1 MRPGRSESLRR
12 ARAFAPGHVTG
23 FFAIFDAPHMLASR
37 GSIGSGFSVELG
49 AKVEVVGAGKGK
61 KDIKLIVDG
70 KVSRPDDYPVLEYVL
85 SRFKGS
91 GRDLPRGMVVRVK
104 HELPLGAGFGMS
116 AAGALSLAIA
126 LDVLATGD
134 DVPSVFAYRTAHE
147 ADVYCRTGLGDV
159 VSEAYGGFEV
169 RLMPGISGIIRLLP
183 ISGDVYLFARD
194 EGIST
199 KDVLSDDRKRGDI
212 TTAGLRSLEEFMK
225 EPTLE
230 RFSEISRKF
239 ARDSLLSTSEILDL
253 LLLLGPVAHAG
264 MIMLGNSVYAFPRPE
279 KERDCEALAKRIEK
293 QAKWRVWRTK
303 VSKRGAYIISI
314 A

>member
-1 MRPGRSESLRR
+1 MRR

-23 FFAIFDAPHMLASR
+23 FFAIFDAPHRLASR

-49 AKVEVVGAGKGK
+49 ARVEVDAAGKGK
-61 KDIKLIVDG
+61 QGIKLIVDG
-70 KVSRPDDYPVLEYVL
+70 KASRPEDYPVIKYVL

-91 GRDLPRGMVVRVK
+91 GRALPKGMVIRVK

-116 AAGALSLAIA
+116 AAGALSLALA
-126 LDVLATGD
+126 LDTLITGT

-147 ADVYCRTGLGDV
+147 ADIYCRTGLGDV
-159 VSEAYGGFEV
+159 VSEACGGFEV

-199 KDVLSDDRKRGDI
+199 KEVISDDRKRGDI
-212 TTAGLRSLEEFMK
+212 TTAGLRSIEEFMA

-230 RFSEISRKF
+230 RFSEVSRKF
-239 ARDSLLSTSEILDL
+239 ATDSLLATKEILDL
-253 LLLLGPVAHAG
+253 LLMLGPVAHAG

-279 KERDCEALAKRIEK
+279 KENDCEEITKKIEK
-293 QAKWRVWRTK
+293 QRKWRVWRTR
-303 VSKRGAYIISI
+303 VSERGAYVYDEK
-314 A
+314 